1 MQDNTL
7 QDIKDR
13 LNITDV
19 ISGYISSVKKAGVM
33 KWLLI
38 DPSSGALLRMTPA
51 LSI

>member
-1 MQDNTL
+1 MVDSIL

-13 LNITDV
+13 LNIADV
-19 ISGYISSVKKAGVM
+19 IGNYIQLKKAGVM
-33 KWLLI
+33 KGLLI